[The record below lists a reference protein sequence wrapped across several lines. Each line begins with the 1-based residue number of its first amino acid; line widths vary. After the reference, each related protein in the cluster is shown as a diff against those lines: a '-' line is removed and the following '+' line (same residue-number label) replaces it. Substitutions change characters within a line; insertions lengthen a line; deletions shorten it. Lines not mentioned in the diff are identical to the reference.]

1 MYKNNKEGEQM
12 LHNQE
17 ENLLTKDEHILNF
30 MKAFVAIE
38 QEMEP
43 LKEHLRDLRSS
54 YSDNDWLSKEDMRME
69 VKVYRMLKQGDD
81 LEMITDY
88 FNHLKKNFGGA
99 DE

>member
-1 MYKNNKEGEQM
+1 MFGDKEED
-12 LHNQE
+12 
-17 ENLLTKDEHILNF
+17 LLTKDEHIVNF
-30 MKAFVAIE
+30 IKAFVAIE
-38 QEMEP
+38 EEMQP

-54 YSDNDWLSKEDMRME
+54 YHENDWLSKEDMRMA

-88 FNHLKKNFGGA
+88 FNHLKQNFGGA

>member
-1 MYKNNKEGEQM
+1 M

-54 YSDNDWLSKEDMRME
+54 YSDNDWLSKEDMRMA